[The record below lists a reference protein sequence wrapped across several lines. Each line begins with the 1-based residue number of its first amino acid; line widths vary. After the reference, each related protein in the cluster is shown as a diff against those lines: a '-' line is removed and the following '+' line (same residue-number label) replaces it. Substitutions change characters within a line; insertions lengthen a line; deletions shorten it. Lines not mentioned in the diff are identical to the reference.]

1 MTTSPP
7 GTPGGLP
14 AAAAPHPRPWVGI
27 GLLLGGFVVV
37 GLGFYGSVLAAL
49 NQGDDRSTAT
59 PTVVFVVGSV
69 IGAAMVLAGIALMV
83 VTRRRPV

>member
-1 MTTSPP
+1 MTSPP
-7 GTPGGLP
+7 PASGSLP
-14 AAAAPHPRPWVGI
+14 AAATPHPRPWLGL

-49 NQGDDRSTAT
+49 NQGDDRDTAT
-59 PTVVFVVGSV
+59 PTVVFVIGSV

-83 VTRRRPV
+83 VTRRRPA

>member
-7 GTPGGLP
+7 SGPGALP
-14 AAAAPHPRPWVGI
+14 AAVAPHPRPWLGL

-49 NQGDDRSTAT
+49 NDGDDRSTAT
-59 PTVVFVVGSV
+59 PTVVFIVGSV
-69 IGAAMVLAGIALMV
+69 VGALMVLAGIALMV
-83 VTRRRPV
+83 VRRRPA

>member
-7 GTPGGLP
+7 GAPGMLP
-14 AAAAPHPRPWVGI
+14 AGAPHPRPWLGL

-49 NQGDDRSTAT
+49 NDGDDRGTAT
-59 PTVVFVVGSV
+59 STVVFVAGSV
-69 IGAAMVLAGIALMV
+69 IGAAMVLAGIALLV
-83 VTRRRPV
+83 VTRRHPG